1 MNTVLGTIEYGANG
15 VVSQVHPPVLKTM
28 KAKANNG
35 TLSAG
40 LVVAK
45 DSNGDIVAYNP
56 GGTAPVNAAV
66 GVLVQDCD
74 TATDDAAV
82 VLRHGTVVLSKL
94 KVGAGSPVTTD
105 LDALEVLGIFAVA
118 GN

>member
-1 MNTVLGTIEYGANG
+1 MNAVLGTIEYGANG

-45 DSNGDIVAYNP
+45 DSNGDLVSYDP

-94 KVGAGSPVTTD
+94 KVGAGAPGATD
-105 LDALEVLGIFAVA
+105 LTALESIGIFAVA